1 MESKDSLYT
10 ATNGESLSGLR
21 SRARVPPLT
30 LDPNSKFGSSEEI
43 ALVTESVV
51 SSPSASM
58 SPRTPGDTPLTASTD
73 VPPESPAE
81 DEAAGESSP
90 SEPPASRATRSSGA
104 VSGATV
110 ASSSSNASNNTKAK
124 AGEPREKRKRSR
136 VTPEQLTHLE
146 RFFAADRSPTAARR
160 KEISELLGMQE
171 RQTQIWFQNRRA
183 KAKLLDG
190 KKSRHLGNEW
200 SDTPPDTP
208 PQLSAGFEADL
219 HSLIHEDHPVSII
232 PCTDLSIGSWRRI
245 ATGKHDLVAYVC
257 EARRCLTW
265 FIHSAGYGFKMEIPF
280 ETITHTEFRNA
291 APGEG
296 LAYFHLAHPPLFYLE
311 HIASP
316 RAHDGLSPG
325 VGPVIKT
332 WKKCSDWTEGTQAS
346 QVFRHDLIGSAVQ
359 LAHVLND
366 LREFRSRA
374 SIPLL
379 NPAYATSGLLNTVG
393 TPTSA
398 SPTAMQIPQPPLVGL
413 QADVYQ
419 HRPSFLG
426 HSRKRSNSGPPAFT
440 RNAVLPSSY
449 PTGDFSPVNTVG
461 EQSVTLPYSAGY
473 ISSSFNNRSPAAPV
487 SAFGFSRSRLA
498 PEYLANSIQTT
509 LQQQEQE
516 FGNVPISGV
525 SQQRPFSSGPANT
538 QFFPNERPGNSSPFQ
553 LGLPQP
559 PTHLQ
564 TTNIITPSPPLISSP
579 YGTDAP
585 LGIGLAGYF
594 GNGQGEQHIQGE
606 MSGSPGGIIGA
617 YGSSPTDILSQQR
630 M

>member
-1 MESKDSLYT
+1 MLIDVLSTSFLLTRFGFYT
-10 ATNGESLSGLR
+10 I
-21 SRARVPPLT
+21 
-30 LDPNSKFGSSEEI
+30 FGSL
-43 ALVTESVV
+43 A
-51 SSPSASM
+51 
-58 SPRTPGDTPLTASTD
+58 
-73 VPPESPAE
+73 
-81 DEAAGESSP
+81 
-90 SEPPASRATRSSGA
+90 
-104 VSGATV
+104 
-110 ASSSSNASNNTKAK
+110 
-124 AGEPREKRKRSR
+124 
-136 VTPEQLTHLE
+136 
-146 RFFAADRSPTAARR
+146 
-160 KEISELLGMQE
+160 
-171 RQTQIWFQNRRA
+171 
-183 KAKLLDG
+183 
-190 KKSRHLGNEW
+190 
-200 SDTPPDTP
+200 
-208 PQLSAGFEADL
+208 
-219 HSLIHEDHPVSII
+219 VSII

-296 LAYFHLAHPPLFYLE
+296 LACFHLSQPPSFYLE

-316 RAHDGLSPG
+316 RNADGLSSG
-325 VGPVIKT
+325 VGAIVKT

-379 NPAYATSGLLNTVG
+379 NPAYGASNLINA
-393 TPTSA
+393 PASA

-413 QADVYQ
+413 QTDVYH

-449 PTGDFSPVNTVG
+449 AAGDFSPVNTVG
-461 EQSVTLPYSAGY
+461 EQSVQLPYSAGY
-473 ISSSFNNRSPAAPV
+473 VSSQFSNRSPVAQVP
-487 SAFGFSRSRLA
+487 AFGYRAPRLG
-498 PEYLANSIQTT
+498 PDYLANPIQST

-516 FGNVPISGV
+516 FSNVPISGV

-538 QFFPNERPGNSSPFQ
+538 QFFPNERSSSSPFQ
-553 LGLPQP
+553 LGIPQP

-564 TTNIITPSPPLISSP
+564 TNIITPSPPLISSP
-579 YGTDAP
+579 YGTDAS
-585 LGIGLAGYF
+585 LGMGLSGYF
-594 GNGQGEQHIQGE
+594 GNGQAEQQIQGE
-606 MSGSPGGIIGA
+606 LAGSPGGIIGA
-617 YGSSPTDILSQQR
+617 FGSSPTDILSQQR
-630 M
+630 I